1 MKYEQVKIISEGC
14 FIRDG
19 QGEGF
24 LLKEPLEE
32 AFLLS
37 CPCSIQHS
45 QLDHILLDS
54 GPAFPFLP
62 SVQTS

>member
-1 MKYEQVKIISEGC
+1 MNK
-14 FIRDG
+14 
-19 QGEGF
+19 QGLSQRAASLESDSF
-24 LLKEPLEE
+24 HLKEPLEK

-45 QLDHILLDS
+45 QLDHILLHS